1 MMSVQSSQIPSF
13 PMGKENDLTHNNNE
27 TLSSSTTYFLSP
39 AEVPTL
45 RHSINHHQQHSNTN
59 LNKNGYHHHQPVDS
73 NNGPERQEEE
83 HRNIQTDCKKFLD
96 STSPSTVFTEGWDSE
111 HTSMTPSTPGTIPKS
126 MSPENVQLNLLQT
139 TDDQSNNDNT
149 VGINFLLPPPRTHLS
164 QVLMNEKSM
173 LLPQQRTSFQP
184 VLYSAIGS
192 LEQYNQEN
200 IGSFQKKI
208 FTVGETRALNRK
220 KKNSIRMENSKTQN
234 VTDPNRNKPTE
245 MNNNDNQTNSQQTT
259 ISDDTK
265 GPTVKKVQMGHS
277 QSTPSFLTSGEA
289 PKEQIQNCIPNEHH
303 DGQTNNHHQQRK
315 SPSNTASL
323 NENKVK
329 IVSNKNKDK
338 IRKRPVEMFRPSCD
352 AYTPRMGKKSI
363 EYKPKEQRGH
373 LKNMSTPIGTLQ
385 RPNFRDALRRVS
397 MIIRQH
403 VVKIDQRLSSS
414 SHTTEG
420 GRPKNAK
427 SLFSTK
433 MRDIFTEEN
442 FLTPRYK
449 CNFVKIPMARAGLV
463 CSMRKIN
470 IDYHCPS
477 ESEIYEFAHELFKS
491 VKLSSECSIV
501 CLIYIE
507 RLMEVAKVP
516 LSSDTWRPIFM
527 CGLLLAS
534 KVWQDLSSWNIEFAS
549 VYPQYSLESINRLE
563 LMFLR
568 MIKWDLYIS
577 SSLYAKYYFALRSLL
592 EKKDFRHRYNMLV
605 GAAGT
610 VPASQALTI
619 EKRTTIIKEE
629 ALHNFSK
636 SM

>member
-1 MMSVQSSQIPSF
+1 MMSVQSSQIPF
-13 PMGKENDLTHNNNE
+13 PITHANALTTTNNE
-27 TLSSSTTYFLSP
+27 TLSSSTTFFVSP
-39 AEVPTL
+39 GEVPITQ
-45 RHSINHHQQHSNTN
+45 HSINHHQDEDISPRDHLPIT
-59 LNKNGYHHHQPVDS
+59 S
-73 NNGPERQEEE
+73 NNGPNTTEANDSEQVVSMENEM
-83 HRNIQTDCKKFLD
+83 NDCKKLYD
-96 STSPSTVFTEGWDSE
+96 SPSTVFTADWDSDK
-111 HTSMTPSTPGTIPKS
+111 TSAGNVTPTTSGIFAKS
-126 MSPENVQLNLLQT
+126 MSPEDAPLNIPQS
-139 TDDQSNNDNT
+139 TDNSNT
-149 VGINFLLPPPRTHLS
+149 VGMNYLLPPPGTHYP
-164 QVLMNEKSM
+164 QVPVLMNDKTL
-173 LLPQQRTSFQP
+173 LLPQKKTTTSFQP
-184 VLYSAIGS
+184 ILYSAIGS

-200 IGSFQKKI
+200 IGSFEKKI

-220 KKNSIRMENSKTQN
+220 KKGSIRMEDSKTKSATDQKIENATAMMNDTQN
-234 VTDPNRNKPTE
+234 AQETKSE
-245 MNNNDNQTNSQQTT
+245 Q
-259 ISDDTK
+259 K
-265 GPTVKKVQMGHS
+265 GPILKKAQIGHS
-277 QSTPSFLTSGEA
+277 QSTSSFLTSVGA
-289 PKEQIQNCIPNEHH
+289 RKDQTQQIIEMEHWNAQKG
-303 DGQTNNHHQQRK
+303 DQK
-315 SPSNTASL
+315 STSNTGAMK
-323 NENKVK
+323 NKVK
-329 IVSNKNKDK
+329 IVSNKNSEKV
-338 IRKRPVEMFRPSCD
+338 RKRPVEMFRPSCD

-373 LKNMSTPIGTLQ
+373 LQNMSAPIGTLQ

-403 VVKIDQRLSSS
+403 VVKIDQRLSSD
-414 SHTTEG
+414 E
-420 GRPKNAK
+420 GRPKSAG
-427 SLFSTK
+427 LFSKK
-433 MRDIFTEEN
+433 MRDVFTEEN

-470 IDYHCPS
+470 IDYHSPS

-491 VKLSSECSIV
+491 VRLSSECSIV

-563 LMFLR
+563 LMFLK

-592 EKKDFRHRYNMLV
+592 EKKDFRHRYNILV

-610 VPASQALTI
+610 VPASQALKI

-629 ALHNFSK
+629 VLHNFSK